1 MFRSIKLARMLIGG
15 KRFARSIVLA
25 LTFLTIICIFLST
38 PMLFIGQSRHAAWR
52 GSGIENVGFFTKNFR
67 FDFGYFTVGSAMVSP
82 SYQKLRDF
90 LDKMPGCTSA
100 SVDYLSLEL
109 DDRSVVLCV
118 YPEELYRAVQTPVS
132 EGKFET
138 SRDQLSLVLDSRLK
152 GTYAVGDVVMAHC
165 AWRLESS
172 ESGQS
177 KAFDVEAVVSGFL
190 NADND
195 HISTLGGS
203 NASTLRG
210 FTAKAEGAD
219 ALVALA
225 VETPLLGE
233 KPYTGDTSSILL
245 LPPEGENVND
255 YLENW
260 RARIEEWNLGQI
272 DSYSELYW
280 SDLWSMS
287 VLANVDLYL
296 LTLWLAM
303 LALVCLIGYNLMHT
317 EYAFTRLIAAGMIGM
332 TKRRML
338 LTDVKGEYLPF
349 WIVGG
354 LGMLIGTAL
363 ARGTYAEFGYA
374 ERSVIGIALIIAM
387 LPHMIALGV
396 DMIRIAKI
404 DLLQVWGERS

>member
-1 MFRSIKLARMLIGG
+1 M
-15 KRFARSIVLA
+15 
-25 LTFLTIICIFLST
+25 
-38 PMLFIGQSRHAAWR
+38 
-52 GSGIENVGFFTKNFR
+52 
-67 FDFGYFTVGSAMVSP
+67 
-82 SYQKLRDF
+82 
-90 LDKMPGCTSA
+90 
-100 SVDYLSLEL
+100 
-109 DDRSVVLCV
+109 
-118 YPEELYRAVQTPVS
+118 
-132 EGKFET
+132 
-138 SRDQLSLVLDSRLK
+138 
-152 GTYAVGDVVMAHC
+152 
-165 AWRLESS
+165 
-172 ESGQS
+172 
-177 KAFDVEAVVSGFL
+177 
-190 NADND
+190 
-195 HISTLGGS
+195 
-203 NASTLRG
+203 
-210 FTAKAEGAD
+210 
-219 ALVALA
+219 VALA

-338 LTDVKGEYLPF
+338 LTVVIGEYLPF